1 MRYLVAGAL
10 LGLAGSSHCAAMC
23 GPLLVAINPT
33 SRSSRP
39 EAYVRMLAYH
49 AGRVLMYAMLGVLVG
64 YAGERLMLVGIGRGL
79 AILAGALLL
88 LTAAGSTI
96 GARLGPLE
104 RAWSRVA
111 LFASGSALAF
121 ARRHRRLG
129 YVALGLANG
138 LLPCG
143 LLYGAVA
150 GAASTGSVG
159 RSIAFMTGFG
169 AGTVPLLLALTI
181 SATTIPTAFRK
192 HFRLVLPAVMA
203 LAGLLLI
210 ARGIDAINPEPIQ
223 QSPLSIPSHHH

>member
-23 GPLLVAINPT
+23 GPLLLAINPT
-33 SRSSRP
+33 SRR
-39 EAYVRMLAYH
+39 EACVRMLAYH

-64 YAGERLMLVGIGRGL
+64 YAGERLIMVGIGRGL
-79 AILAGALLL
+79 AVLTGALLL
-88 LTAAGSTI
+88 LTAAGSTV
-96 GARLGPLE
+96 GARLGPLA

-111 LFASGSALAF
+111 LFASGSAIAF

-129 YVALGLANG
+129 YIGLGLANG

-143 LLYGAVA
+143 LLYGALAVSASA
-150 GAASTGSVG
+150 GGVV

-169 AGTVPLLLALTI
+169 AGTIPLLLALTI

-192 HFRLVLPAVMA
+192 HFRVVLPAVMA

-210 ARGIDAINPEPIQ
+210 ARGIHPINQEPVRH
-223 QSPLSIPSHHH
+223 SPISILSRHH